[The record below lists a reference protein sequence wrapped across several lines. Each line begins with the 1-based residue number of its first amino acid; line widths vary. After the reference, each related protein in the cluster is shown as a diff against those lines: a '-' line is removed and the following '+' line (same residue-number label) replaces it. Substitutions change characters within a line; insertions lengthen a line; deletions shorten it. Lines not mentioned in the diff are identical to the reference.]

1 MIAYLLRGSGGGAAR
16 RSRQIVT
23 DLEPESDPAFTRGAD
38 VTGVAWPLQSY
49 LEFGALPSAVPCARL
64 HARQITW
71 EWGLAEL
78 ADSVELIVSELVT
91 NAQRASAGITGSRY
105 RGQWRP
111 GVPPIRLWL
120 GSDKERVLVQVWDG
134 DHHLPEPQ
142 AAELEAESG
151 RGLLL
156 VDSLSQEWGA
166 STQDGSSGKM
176 VWALIA
182 VQ

>member
-1 MIAYLLRGSGGGAAR
+1 MIAYLLSNSEGGAAR

-23 DLEPESDPAFTRGAD
+23 DLEPGSDPASAIGAD

-64 HARQITW
+64 HTRQVAW
-71 EWGLAEL
+71 EWGLGEL
-78 ADSVELIVSELVT
+78 SASVELIVSELVT

-120 GSDKERVLVQVWDG
+120 GSDNQRVLVQVWDG

-142 AAELEAESG
+142 AAGLEAESG

-166 STQDGSSGKM
+166 STPEGSSGKI
-176 VWALIA
+176 VWALIS